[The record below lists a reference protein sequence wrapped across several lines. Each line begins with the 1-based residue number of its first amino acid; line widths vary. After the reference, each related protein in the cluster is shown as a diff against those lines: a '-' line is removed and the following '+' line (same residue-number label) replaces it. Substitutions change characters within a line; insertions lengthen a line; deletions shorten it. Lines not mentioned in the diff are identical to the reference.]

1 MSRLHTQ
8 QHHSLKF
15 LSTIILLSTK
25 HMVLCEKASTSLFY
39 HQPYFIINS
48 PILSSTLFYHQQPY
62 FIINSVYQ
70 SDQQLHMLIYVPTI
84 LNPSKKILMVTGTL
98 LNGVVCS
105 LPSEIFKKNLSLIL
119 LQRVG

>member
-39 HQPYFIINS
+39 HQ
-48 PILSSTLFYHQQPY
+48 QPY

-84 LNPSKKILMVTGTL
+84 LNPSY
-98 LNGVVCS
+98 
-105 LPSEIFKKNLSLIL
+105 
-119 LQRVG
+119 